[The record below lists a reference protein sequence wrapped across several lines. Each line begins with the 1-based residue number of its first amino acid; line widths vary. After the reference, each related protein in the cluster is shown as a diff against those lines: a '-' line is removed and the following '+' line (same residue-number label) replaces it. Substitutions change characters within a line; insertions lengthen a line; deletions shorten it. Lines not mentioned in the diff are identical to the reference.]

1 MTVKTSFLLIFG
13 LASAALL
20 SAQRRL
26 VHIDTVYATPYYS
39 TAYTA
44 LNWESSHDFD
54 LLQYEIERSEDRQN
68 WEKIHVMPNST
79 LTERRTP
86 KVPYLWLDVHT
97 RAGKIYWYRLRC
109 VAQNSHFSYLYP
121 AIPYP
126 NTNGIW
132 IEEQPLYGQTIFIQN
147 FDNQVFERA
156 KVEIFSPTFQLV
168 FMRENLTLTPKL
180 NRLNLEN
187 TLPVG
192 CYFLRLHLA
201 DGRRI
206 MQKLVVISNE
216 Y

>member
-1 MTVKTSFLLIFG
+1 MSFKTAFLLIFG

-26 VHIDTVYATPYYS
+26 VHIDTVYATSYYN

-44 LNWESSHDFD
+44 LNWEASHDFD
-54 LLQYEIERSEDRQN
+54 LLQYEIERSEDRQI

-79 LTERRTP
+79 LTERRMP
-86 KVPYLWLDVHT
+86 KVPYLWLDVHA
-97 RAGKIYWYRLRC
+97 RAGKTYWYRLRC

-126 NTNGIW
+126 NTKGVW
-132 IEEQPLYGQTIFIQN
+132 VEEQPLYSQTIFIQN
-147 FDNQVFERA
+147 LDNQVFEQA
-156 KVEIFSPTFQLV
+156 KIEIFTPTHQLV
-168 FMRENLTLTPKL
+168 FARDSLAIAPNL
-180 NRLNLEN
+180 NRLNLEMS
-187 TLPVG
+187 LPAG
-192 CYFLRLHLA
+192 CYLLKLYLP

-206 MQKLVVISNE
+206 SQKIVVISNE